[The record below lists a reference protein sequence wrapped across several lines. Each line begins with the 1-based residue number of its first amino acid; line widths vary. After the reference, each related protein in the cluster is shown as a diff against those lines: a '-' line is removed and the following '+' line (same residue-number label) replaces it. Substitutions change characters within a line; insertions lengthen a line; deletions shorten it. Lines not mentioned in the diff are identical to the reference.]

1 MTETKQTVGQT
12 TTETTEKGSMSNEQ
26 VNEVSQLI
34 RTMNDH
40 NIFVKFQKGF
50 IEEVDDRLIRFE
62 VSDEDRKLIEDNY
75 DLFKFV
81 SEEVTNS
88 ILYEGGLLNQLVIE
102 SAVFEGDMCVVEY
115 SFV

>member
-1 MTETKQTVGQT
+1 MTKEKKTVG
-12 TTETTEKGSMSNEQ
+12 ETMMESTEKGSMSNEQ

-40 NIFVKFQKGF
+40 DIFVKFQKGF
-50 IEEVDDRLIRFE
+50 FEWDDDRLIRFE

-75 DLFKFV
+75 GLFKFV
-81 SEEVTNS
+81 SEELVNGT
-88 ILYEGGLLNQLVIE
+88 LYDIGMLNQLVIE

-115 SFV
+115 SFD